1 MRWQKWFTFTVYYK
15 NNTHLRVFSFRDIVV
30 LGHVA
35 NGLSRTGQ
43 ILTSFM
49 LTDVVG
55 HFTQTAGLNCQL
67 SLEALKLSLIFMDFH
82 RFWRISISCYK
93 LLISG
98 YLIYD
103 STCVSCSVRR
113 AIAAEIKPRNNGAA
127 LVSRLLN
134 SG

>member
-43 ILTSFM
+43 VLAFFM

-93 LLISG
+93 LRYSFFPNLSLGDASKSG
-98 YLIYD
+98 IAH
-103 STCVSCSVRR
+103 SVLSSGNPCWLGPRSFAW
-113 AIAAEIKPRNNGAA
+113 AIT
-127 LVSRLLN
+127 
-134 SG
+134 

>member
-1 MRWQKWFTFTVYYK
+1 QKWFTFTVYYK

-43 ILTSFM
+43 ILASFM

-55 HFTQTAGLNCQL
+55 HFAQTAGLNCQL

-93 LLISG
+93 L
-98 YLIYD
+98 
-103 STCVSCSVRR
+103 RF
-113 AIAAEIKPRNNGAA
+113 
-127 LVSRLLN
+127 N
-134 SG
+134 SLDFQVGIRGFIL